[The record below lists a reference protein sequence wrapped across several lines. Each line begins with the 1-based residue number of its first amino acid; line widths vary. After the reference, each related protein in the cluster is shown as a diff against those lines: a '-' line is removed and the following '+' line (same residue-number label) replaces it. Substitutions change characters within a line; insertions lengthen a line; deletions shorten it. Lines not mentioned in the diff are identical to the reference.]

1 MEQIVELL
9 KSIPSSAWVAF
20 FTALLTS
27 TLTLIGV
34 RYTNKSNNE
43 RLSIQLEH
51 ERKLKRE
58 ELVRDRLEELYVESK
73 RYMNAVVTYFL
84 PYRQVMEGE
93 LTFNQALDLSIDNG
107 YTHNPERVHLIMDM
121 YFPELRDSFSDVEE
135 VLEKTNKILHGYK
148 LQYKQGDISGEKWL
162 PLFQNSL
169 EKLSDTADA
178 FEKHVREIAKNT

>member
-1 MEQIVELL
+1 MEEFVELL
-9 KSIPSSAWVAF
+9 ESIPSSAWIAF

-34 RYTNKSNNE
+34 SLTNKSNNE

-58 ELVRDRLEELYVESK
+58 VLLRDRLEELYVESR
-73 RYMNAVVTYFL
+73 RYMNAVVTHYL

-93 LTFNQALDLSIDNG
+93 LTFNQALELSIDTG

-121 YFPELRDSFSDVEE
+121 YYPELRDSFCAVEE
-135 VLEKTNKILHGYK
+135 ILEKTNHILHGYK
-148 LQYKQGDISGEKWL
+148 LQYKQGDFSGEKWL
-162 PLFQNSL
+162 PIFQDSL
-169 EKLSDTADA
+169 ERLSEAASD
-178 FEKHVREIAKNT
+178 FEKHVQEISKKT